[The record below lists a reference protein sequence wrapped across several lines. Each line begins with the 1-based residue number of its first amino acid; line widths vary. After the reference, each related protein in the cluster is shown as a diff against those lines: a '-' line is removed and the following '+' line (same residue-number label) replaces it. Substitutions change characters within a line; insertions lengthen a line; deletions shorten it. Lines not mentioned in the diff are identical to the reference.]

1 MLSFVLTKNKYL
13 TFIKFSSK
21 LIISNERGD
30 GMKTE
35 DRLGLLL
42 WFRLSRFYNRSIRE
56 TNQHLKKWNVS
67 AAQFDVL
74 VQIGGHDRLTQQEL
88 GNKLFVTK
96 GNVTQLLNKMEQLEW
111 IGREQ
116 EGTTKYISLT
126 EKGRALYE
134 EIVPPQETFQ
144 AEQFHNLNIEEQNQL
159 LKLLKKLQ

>member
-1 MLSFVLTKNKYL
+1 MTY
-13 TFIKFSSK
+13 IKFSPK
-21 LIISNERGD
+21 LIVSNERGD
-30 GMKTE
+30 EMKTE

-42 WFRLSRFYNRSIRE
+42 WFRLSRFYNKSVRE
-56 TNQHLKKWNVS
+56 TNKHLKKWNVS

-74 VQIGGHDRLTQQEL
+74 AQVGGHDRLTQQEL

-111 IGREQ
+111 IYREQ

-144 AEQFHNLNIEEQNQL
+144 AGQFHNLNIEEQNQL
-159 LKLLKKLQ
+159 LKLLKKL

>member
-1 MLSFVLTKNKYL
+1 M

-21 LIISNERGD
+21 LIVSNERGD
-30 GMKTE
+30 GMKAE
-35 DRLGLLL
+35 ERLGLLL

-96 GNVTQLLNKMEQLEW
+96 GNVTQLLNKMEQLDW
-111 IGREQ
+111 IQREQ

-126 EKGRALYE
+126 EKGKVLYE
-134 EIVPPQETFQ
+134 EIVSPQETFQ
-144 AEQFHNLNIEEQNQL
+144 AEQFEKLNRKEQKQL
-159 LKLLKKLQ
+159 LELLKKLQ

>member
-1 MLSFVLTKNKYL
+1 
-13 TFIKFSSK
+13 
-21 LIISNERGD
+21 
-30 GMKTE
+30 MKTE

-42 WFRLSRFYNRSIRE
+42 WFRLSRFYNKSIRE

-74 VQIGGHDRLTQQEL
+74 AQVGGHDRLTQQEL

-96 GNVTQLLNKMEQLEW
+96 GNVTQLLNKIEQLEW
-111 IGREQ
+111 ISREK
-116 EGTTKYISLT
+116 EGTTKYIFLT

-144 AEQFHNLNIEEQNQL
+144 AEKFHNLNIEEQKQL
-159 LKLLKKLQ
+159 LTLLKKLQ

>member
-1 MLSFVLTKNKYL
+1 
-13 TFIKFSSK
+13 
-21 LIISNERGD
+21 
-30 GMKTE
+30 MKTE
-35 DRLGLLL
+35 DTLGLLL
-42 WFRLSRFYNRSIRE
+42 WFRLSRFYNKSIRE

>member
-1 MLSFVLTKNKYL
+1 
-13 TFIKFSSK
+13 
-21 LIISNERGD
+21 
-30 GMKTE
+30 MKTE

-134 EIVPPQETFQ
+134 EIVPPQEMFQ

>member
-1 MLSFVLTKNKYL
+1 
-13 TFIKFSSK
+13 
-21 LIISNERGD
+21 
-30 GMKTE
+30 MKAE
-35 DRLGLLL
+35 ERLGLLL

-96 GNVTQLLNKMEQLEW
+96 GNVTQLLNKMEQLDW
-111 IGREQ
+111 IQREQ

-126 EKGRALYE
+126 EKGKVLYE
-134 EIVPPQETFQ
+134 EIVSPQETFQ
-144 AEQFHNLNIEEQNQL
+144 AEQFEKLNRKEQKQL
-159 LKLLKKLQ
+159 LELLKKLQ

>member
-1 MLSFVLTKNKYL
+1 
-13 TFIKFSSK
+13 
-21 LIISNERGD
+21 
-30 GMKTE
+30 MKTE

-42 WFRLSRFYNRSIRE
+42 WFRLSRFYNKSIRE

-74 VQIGGHDRLTQQEL
+74 AQVGGHDRLMQQEL

-96 GNVTQLLNKMEQLEW
+96 GNITQLLNKMEQLDW
-111 IGREQ
+111 IRREQ

-134 EIVPPQETFQ
+134 EIIPPQERFQ
-144 AEQFHNLNIEEQNQL
+144 AEQFQNLNVEEQHQL
-159 LKLLKKLQ
+159 LQLLKKLQ

>member
-1 MLSFVLTKNKYL
+1 
-13 TFIKFSSK
+13 
-21 LIISNERGD
+21 
-30 GMKTE
+30 MKTE

-42 WFRLSRFYNRSIRE
+42 WFRLSRFYNKSIRE

-74 VQIGGHDRLTQQEL
+74 AQVGGHNRLTQQEL
-88 GNKLFVTK
+88 GKKLFVTK
-96 GNVTQLLNKMEQLEW
+96 GNVTQLLNKMEQLDW

-144 AEQFHNLNIEEQNQL
+144 AEQFHKLNIKEQNQL
-159 LKLLKKLQ
+159 LKKKKKLQ

>member
-1 MLSFVLTKNKYL
+1 
-13 TFIKFSSK
+13 
-21 LIISNERGD
+21 
-30 GMKTE
+30 MKTE

-42 WFRLSRFYNRSIRE
+42 WFRLSRFYNKSIRE

-74 VQIGGHDRLTQQEL
+74 AQVGGHDCLTQQEL

-96 GNVTQLLNKMEQLEW
+96 GNITQLLNKMEQLEW
-111 IGREQ
+111 IRREQ

-144 AEQFHNLNIEEQNQL
+144 AEQFQNLNVEEQHQL
-159 LKLLKKLQ
+159 LQLLKKLQ

>member
-1 MLSFVLTKNKYL
+1 
-13 TFIKFSSK
+13 
-21 LIISNERGD
+21 
-30 GMKTE
+30 MKTE

-42 WFRLSRFYNRSIRE
+42 WFRLSRFYNKSIRE

-74 VQIGGHDRLTQQEL
+74 AQVGGQDRLTQQEL

>member
-1 MLSFVLTKNKYL
+1 
-13 TFIKFSSK
+13 
-21 LIISNERGD
+21 
-30 GMKTE
+30 MKTE

-42 WFRLSRFYNRSIRE
+42 WFRLSRFYNKSIRE
-56 TNQHLKKWNVS
+56 TNQHLKEWKVS

-74 VQIGGHDRLTQQEL
+74 AQVGGRDRLTQQEL

-96 GNVTQLLNKMEQLEW
+96 GNITQLLNKMEQLEW
-111 IGREQ
+111 IRREQ

-144 AEQFHNLNIEEQNQL
+144 AEQFQNLNVEEQHQL
-159 LKLLKKLQ
+159 LQLLKKLQ